1 VETFFNIF
9 GDYQYQSTGFL
20 VLTHLGI
27 SNYSGRNVVILMP
40 HRLYMIN
47 NTGQILIPILVLVS
61 IVGLSFAYV
70 GSLTNSS
77 SPTVSQGQPW
87 LGISA
92 VEVTPQ
98 IAEATGLGETT
109 GLLVL
114 QVAPG
119 GPADKA
125 AIRGGNELKAI
136 DGGEIPVGGDV
147 ITHIEGSA
155 IRTLEDFQSKLS
167 NKQIGDTVEFT
178 LVAANGDERTVDAIL
193 EARPA

>member
-1 VETFFNIF
+1 MV
-9 GDYQYQSTGFL
+9 
-20 VLTHLGI
+20 
-27 SNYSGRNVVILMP
+27 
-40 HRLYMIN
+40 N
-47 NTGQILIPILVLVS
+47 NTSQILIPILILVS

-70 GSLTNSS
+70 ASLTNSS
-77 SPTVSQGQPW
+77 SPTLSQGEPW

-98 IAEATGLGETT
+98 IVEETGIKESA

-125 AIRGGNELKAI
+125 GIMGGNELKVI
-136 DGGEIPVGGDV
+136 DGGEIPVGGDI
-147 ITHIEGSA
+147 ITSIDGNA
-155 IRTLEDFQSKLS
+155 IRTLDDFRSHLR
-167 NKQIGDTVEFT
+167 NKQIEDTLEFT
-178 LVAANGDERTVDAIL
+178 LVSANGDERNVDAIL

>member
-1 VETFFNIF
+1 MV
-9 GDYQYQSTGFL
+9 
-20 VLTHLGI
+20 
-27 SNYSGRNVVILMP
+27 
-40 HRLYMIN
+40 N
-47 NTGQILIPILVLVS
+47 NTSQILIPILILVS

-77 SPTVSQGQPW
+77 SPTLSQGEPW
-87 LGISA
+87 LGISN

-98 IAEATGLGETT
+98 IVEETGINESA

-125 AIRGGNELKAI
+125 GIMGGNELKVI

-147 ITHIEGSA
+147 ITRIDGNA
-155 IRTLEDFQSKLS
+155 F
-167 NKQIGDTVEFT
+167 G
-178 LVAANGDERTVDAIL
+178 
-193 EARPA
+193 P

>member
-1 VETFFNIF
+1 MV
-9 GDYQYQSTGFL
+9 
-20 VLTHLGI
+20 
-27 SNYSGRNVVILMP
+27 
-40 HRLYMIN
+40 N
-47 NTGQILIPILVLVS
+47 NTSQILIPILILVS

-77 SPTVSQGQPW
+77 SPTLSQGEPW

-98 IAEATGLGETT
+98 IVEETGINEAS

-125 AIRGGNELKAI
+125 GIMGGNELKVI

-147 ITHIEGSA
+147 INHIDGNA
-155 IRTLEDFQSKLS
+155 IRTLDDFRSHLR
-167 NKQIGDTVEFT
+167 NKQIGDSLEFT
-178 LVAANGDERTVDAIL
+178 LVSANGDERNVDAML

>member
-1 VETFFNIF
+1 MINTLWGYNHDKISVSSLFAP
-9 GDYQYQSTGFL
+9 
-20 VLTHLGI
+20 VLSYH
-27 SNYSGRNVVILMP
+27 SSRNVVILLP
-40 HRLYMIN
+40 HRLNVVN

-70 GSLTNSS
+70 GTLTNSAS
-77 SPTVSQGQPW
+77 STLSQSQPW
-87 LGISA
+87 LGLSA
-92 VEVTPQ
+92 VELTPQ
-98 IAEATGLGETT
+98 LAEATGIGETT

-125 AIRGGNELKAI
+125 GMRGGNELKAI

-147 ITHIEGSA
+147 ITHLDGSV
-155 IRTLEDFQSKLS
+155 IRTLDDFRSNLS
-167 NKQIGDTVEFT
+167 NKQVGDTEEFT
-178 LVAANGDERTVDAIL
+178 LVSANGDERTAEVIL

>member
-1 VETFFNIF
+1 
-9 GDYQYQSTGFL
+9 
-20 VLTHLGI
+20 
-27 SNYSGRNVVILMP
+27 
-40 HRLYMIN
+40 
-47 NTGQILIPILVLVS
+47 LILVS

-70 GSLTNSS
+70 ASLTNSS
-77 SPTVSQGQPW
+77 SPTLSQGEPW

-98 IAEATGLGETT
+98 IVEETGIKESA

-119 GPADKA
+119 GPADEA
-125 AIRGGNELKAI
+125 GIMGGNELKVI

-147 ITHIEGSA
+147 ITRIDGNV
-155 IRTLEDFQSKLS
+155 IRTLDDFRSHLR
-167 NKQIGDTVEFT
+167 NKQIGDTLEFT
-178 LVAANGDERTVDAIL
+178 LFSANGDERNVNAIL

>member
-1 VETFFNIF
+1 MV
-9 GDYQYQSTGFL
+9 
-20 VLTHLGI
+20 
-27 SNYSGRNVVILMP
+27 
-40 HRLYMIN
+40 N
-47 NTGQILIPILVLVS
+47 NTSQILIPILILVS

-77 SPTVSQGQPW
+77 SPTLSQGEPW

-98 IAEATGLGETT
+98 IVEETGINESA

-125 AIRGGNELKAI
+125 GIMGGNELKVI

-147 ITHIEGSA
+147 ITRIDGNV
-155 IRTLEDFQSKLS
+155 IRTLDDFRSQLR
-167 NKQIGDTVEFT
+167 NKQIGDTLEFT
-178 LVAANGDERTVDAIL
+178 LVSANGDARSVDAIL

>member
-1 VETFFNIF
+1 MV
-9 GDYQYQSTGFL
+9 
-20 VLTHLGI
+20 
-27 SNYSGRNVVILMP
+27 
-40 HRLYMIN
+40 N
-47 NTGQILIPILVLVS
+47 NTSQILIPILILVS

-77 SPTVSQGQPW
+77 SPTLSQGEPW

-98 IAEATGLGETT
+98 IVEETGINESA

-125 AIRGGNELKAI
+125 GIMGGNELKVI

-147 ITHIEGSA
+147 ITRIDGNV
-155 IRTLEDFQSKLS
+155 IRTLDDFRSHLR
-167 NKQIGDTVEFT
+167 NKQIGDTLEFT
-178 LVAANGDERTVDAIL
+178 LVSDNGDARSVDAIL

>member
-1 VETFFNIF
+1 MV
-9 GDYQYQSTGFL
+9 
-20 VLTHLGI
+20 
-27 SNYSGRNVVILMP
+27 
-40 HRLYMIN
+40 N
-47 NTGQILIPILVLVS
+47 NTSQILIPILILVS

-77 SPTVSQGQPW
+77 SPTLSQSEPW

-98 IAEATGLGETT
+98 IVEETGINESA

-125 AIRGGNELKAI
+125 GIRGGNELKDI

-147 ITHIEGSA
+147 ITHIDGNA
-155 IRTLEDFQSKLS
+155 ILTLDDFRSQLR
-167 NKQIGDTVEFT
+167 NKEIGDTLEFT
-178 LVAANGDERTVDAIL
+178 LVSANGDERNVDAIL

>member
-1 VETFFNIF
+1 MV
-9 GDYQYQSTGFL
+9 
-20 VLTHLGI
+20 
-27 SNYSGRNVVILMP
+27 
-40 HRLYMIN
+40 N
-47 NTGQILIPILVLVS
+47 NASQILIPILILVS

-77 SPTVSQGQPW
+77 SPTLSQGEPW

-98 IAEATGLGETT
+98 IVEGTGINEAA

-125 AIRGGNELKAI
+125 GIRGGNELKAI

-147 ITHIEGSA
+147 ITRIDGNI
-155 IRTLEDFQSKLS
+155 IRTLDDFRSQLS
-167 NKQIGDTVEFT
+167 NKQIGDTLEFT
-178 LVAANGDERTVDAIL
+178 LISANGDERNVNAIL

>member
-1 VETFFNIF
+1 MV
-9 GDYQYQSTGFL
+9 
-20 VLTHLGI
+20 
-27 SNYSGRNVVILMP
+27 
-40 HRLYMIN
+40 N
-47 NTGQILIPILVLVS
+47 NTSQILIPILILVS

-70 GSLTNSS
+70 GSRTNSS
-77 SPTVSQGQPW
+77 SPTLSQGEPW

-98 IAEATGLGETT
+98 IVEETGINESA

-125 AIRGGNELKAI
+125 GIMGGNELKVI

-147 ITHIEGSA
+147 ITRIDGNA
-155 IRTLEDFQSKLS
+155 IRTLDDFRSQLR
-167 NKQIGDTVEFT
+167 NKQIGDTLEFT
-178 LVAANGDERTVDAIL
+178 LVSANGDERNVDAIL

>member
-1 VETFFNIF
+1 
-9 GDYQYQSTGFL
+9 
-20 VLTHLGI
+20 VL
-27 SNYSGRNVVILMP
+27 SNSYGRNIVILLSHIACMA
-40 HRLYMIN
+40 N
-47 NTGQILIPILVLVS
+47 NTSQILIPILILVS

-77 SPTVSQGQPW
+77 SPTLSQGEPW

-98 IAEATGLGETT
+98 IVEETGINESA

-125 AIRGGNELKAI
+125 GIRGGNELKVI

-147 ITHIEGSA
+147 ITRIDGNA
-155 IRTLEDFQSKLS
+155 IRTLDDFRSQLR
-167 NKQIGDTVEFT
+167 NKQIGDTLEFT
-178 LVAANGDERTVDAIL
+178 LVSANGHERNVDAIL

>member
-1 VETFFNIF
+1 MLS
-9 GDYQYQSTGFL
+9 DSC
-20 VLTHLGI
+20 
-27 SNYSGRNVVILMP
+27 GRNVVILLSHIACMV
-40 HRLYMIN
+40 N
-47 NTGQILIPILVLVS
+47 NTSQILIPILILVS
-61 IVGLSFAYV
+61 IVGLSFVYV

-77 SPTVSQGQPW
+77 SPTLSQGEPW

-98 IAEATGLGETT
+98 IVEETGINESA

-125 AIRGGNELKAI
+125 GIMGGNELKVI

-147 ITHIEGSA
+147 ITHIDGNV
-155 IRTLEDFQSKLS
+155 IRTLDDFRSHLR
-167 NKQIGDTVEFT
+167 NKQIGDTLKFT
-178 LVAANGDERTVDAIL
+178 LVSANGDARSVDALL

>member
-1 VETFFNIF
+1 V
-9 GDYQYQSTGFL
+9 
-20 VLTHLGI
+20 
-27 SNYSGRNVVILMP
+27 YSKSCGRNVVILLSQKVCMV
-40 HRLYMIN
+40 N
-47 NTGQILIPILVLVS
+47 NTSQILIPILILVS

-77 SPTVSQGQPW
+77 SPTLRQSEPW

-98 IAEATGLGETT
+98 IVEETGIDEAA

-125 AIRGGNELKAI
+125 GIRGGNELKVI

-147 ITHIEGSA
+147 ITRIDGNA
-155 IRTLEDFQSKLS
+155 IRTLDDFRSHLR
-167 NKQIGDTVEFT
+167 NKQIGDTLEFT
-178 LVAANGDERTVDAIL
+178 LVSANGDSRSVDAIL

>member
-1 VETFFNIF
+1 M
-9 GDYQYQSTGFL
+9 G
-20 VLTHLGI
+20 
-27 SNYSGRNVVILMP
+27 
-40 HRLYMIN
+40 N
-47 NTGQILIPILVLVS
+47 NTSQILIPILILVS

-70 GSLTNSS
+70 GSLTNPS
-77 SPTVSQGQPW
+77 SPTLSQSEPW

-98 IAEATGLGETT
+98 IVEEAGINEAA

-125 AIRGGNELKAI
+125 GIRGGNELKVI

-147 ITHIEGSA
+147 ITRIDGNA
-155 IRTLEDFQSKLS
+155 IRTLDDFRSHLR
-167 NKQIGDTVEFT
+167 NRQIGDTLEFT
-178 LVAANGDERTVDAIL
+178 LVSANGDSRSVDAIL

>member
-1 VETFFNIF
+1 MVMNMTKCL
-9 GDYQYQSTGFL
+9 FL
-20 VLTHLGI
+20 KIIHLELP
-27 SNYSGRNVVILMP
+27 YHSGRNVVILLTRMTC
-40 HRLYMIN
+40 MVN

-70 GSLTNSS
+70 GTLTNSS
-77 SPTVSQGQPW
+77 SPTPSQSQPW

-109 GLLVL
+109 GLLIL
-114 QVAPG
+114 EVAPG

-125 AIRGGNELKAI
+125 GIRGGNELKTI

-147 ITHIEGSA
+147 ITRIEGS
-155 IRTLEDFQSKLS
+155 IIGTLDDFQSNLS
-167 NKQIGDTVEFT
+167 NKQIGDTVEFR
-178 LVAANGDERTVDAIL
+178 LVSANGDERTVDVIL

>member
-1 VETFFNIF
+1 MV
-9 GDYQYQSTGFL
+9 
-20 VLTHLGI
+20 
-27 SNYSGRNVVILMP
+27 
-40 HRLYMIN
+40 N
-47 NTGQILIPILVLVS
+47 NTSQILIPILILVS

-77 SPTVSQGQPW
+77 SPTLSQGEPW

-98 IAEATGLGETT
+98 IVEETGINESA

-125 AIRGGNELKAI
+125 GIMGGNELKVI

-147 ITHIEGSA
+147 IIRIDGNV
-155 IRTLEDFQSKLS
+155 IRTLDDFRSHLR
-167 NKQIGDTVEFT
+167 NKQIGDTLEFT
-178 LVAANGDERTVDAIL
+178 LVSANGDARSVDAIL

>member
-1 VETFFNIF
+1 MV
-9 GDYQYQSTGFL
+9 
-20 VLTHLGI
+20 
-27 SNYSGRNVVILMP
+27 
-40 HRLYMIN
+40 N
-47 NTGQILIPILVLVS
+47 NTSQILIPILILVS

-77 SPTVSQGQPW
+77 SPTLSQGEPW

-98 IAEATGLGETT
+98 IIEETGIKESA

-114 QVAPG
+114 QVAPD

-125 AIRGGNELKAI
+125 GIMGGNELKVI

-147 ITHIEGSA
+147 ITRIDGNA
-155 IRTLEDFQSKLS
+155 IRTLDDFRSHLR
-167 NKQIGDTVEFT
+167 NKQIGDSLEFT
-178 LVAANGDERTVDAIL
+178 LVSANGDERSVDAIL

>member
-1 VETFFNIF
+1 MV
-9 GDYQYQSTGFL
+9 
-20 VLTHLGI
+20 
-27 SNYSGRNVVILMP
+27 
-40 HRLYMIN
+40 N
-47 NTGQILIPILVLVS
+47 NTSQILIPILILVS

-77 SPTVSQGQPW
+77 SPSLSQGEPW

-98 IAEATGLGETT
+98 IVEETGINESA

-125 AIRGGNELKAI
+125 GIMGGNELKVI

-147 ITHIEGSA
+147 ITRIDGNV
-155 IRTLEDFQSKLS
+155 IRTLDDFRSQLR
-167 NKQIGDTVEFT
+167 NKQIGDTLEFT
-178 LVAANGDERTVDAIL
+178 LVSANGDARSVDAIL